1 MSTLAVKKTA
11 VPLEHWR
18 ALFDAHWASEDAM
31 TALRREA
38 LEDFLS
44 AGFPTIR
51 QEDWKYTNLR
61 RLEAREFALAGPST
75 LEPGAHSE
83 PGSDCE
89 ARAAAGAPTSQEPL
103 QAQPPAQWIA
113 NPGVRIVLVN
123 GRWAPQLGSTSAHP
137 PGLTLLS
144 LSQWCSH
151 DATAAAKFLAESRC
165 PQSGEVSAPTPAPA
179 PVPFN
184 SRQGL
189 RPATRRS
196 PLEQL
201 NLAFS
206 EDGIVIELAD
216 GMDVEPVYIVH
227 QMTASQKSNQESAA
241 GNAQAAMRM
250 VHPRVIV
257 RAGRNSRCTIIEHFL
272 GPADTEY
279 FTNAVTHIE
288 VGQDASVAHY
298 RLQMESPRSFHIAH
312 VDAHVQANGR
322 YACHDIALGASLARA
337 GLSVELDGPG
347 AHAALYGLFIP
358 LGTQHLDAHTRVDHL
373 AAHTTSEED
382 YRGVAGGRGRGVFNG
397 KVIVHPGA
405 QKIDARQSSR
415 NLLLSPGAEIDTKP
429 ELEIYANDV
438 KCAHGATTG
447 QLDATA
453 MFYLRSRGL
462 SETEA
467 RALLI
472 RAFAESILTRIEP
485 DALRNHLEHHLDRL
499 LAVVQ
504 ESRPDAPRR
513 GNGTHP

>member
-1 MSTLAVKKTA
+1 MSTLAAKKPA
-11 VPLEHWR
+11 APLDHWR
-18 ALFDAHWASEDAM
+18 ALFDARWTSTDAM

-61 RLEAREFALAGPST
+61 RLEAREFTFAGAGT
-75 LEPGAHSE
+75 LEPGTRGA
-83 PGSDCE
+83 PGTDGE
-89 ARAAAGAPTSQEPL
+89 TAGAEAS
-103 QAQPPAQWIA
+103 PAPQTQWIE

-123 GRWAPQLGSTSAHP
+123 GHWTPQLGSTSAHP

-144 LSQWCSH
+144 LNQWCSH
-151 DATAAAKFLAESRC
+151 DPAAAAKFLSEARF
-165 PQSGEVSAPTPAPA
+165 PHAGEGSAPNRAPEV
-179 PVPFN
+179 VPFN
-184 SRQGL
+184 SRQGI
-189 RPATRRS
+189 RPPTRRS

-206 EDGIVIELAD
+206 EDGIVIEIAD
-216 GMDVEPVYIVH
+216 GMDIEPVYVVH
-227 QMTASQKSNQESAA
+227 QMTAPENTSRENGQS
-241 GNAQAAMRM
+241 GTQAAMRM
-250 VHPRVIV
+250 VHPRIVV
-257 RAGRNSRCTIIEHFL
+257 RAGRNSRCTLIEHFL
-272 GPADTEY
+272 GPIDTEY

-288 VGQDASVAHY
+288 VAQGASVAHY
-298 RLQMESPRSFHIAH
+298 RLQTESPRSFHLAH
-312 VDAHVQANGR
+312 IDAHVLADGR
-322 YACHDIALGASLARA
+322 YACYDIALGASLARV
-337 GLSVELDGPG
+337 GLSAALDGPG
-347 AHAALYGLFIP
+347 AHAALYGLFVP

-382 YRGVAGGRGRGVFNG
+382 YRGVAGERGRGVFNG

-415 NLLLSPGAEIDTKP
+415 NLLLSAGAQIDTKP
-429 ELEIYANDV
+429 ELEIYADDV

-462 SETEA
+462 SEADA

-485 DALRNHLEHHLDRL
+485 AALRKQLEHHLDERF
-499 LAVVQ
+499 ATAQ
-504 ESRPDAPRR
+504 KSRSEAPRQ
-513 GNGTHP
+513 GSNGTQP